1 VDLLRPGDPRQ
12 IGEYLLSGRL
22 GAGGMG
28 EVFFGKSPG
37 GRAVA
42 VKLIS
47 TRYANDVDF
56 RDRFRHEI
64 EACRKVGGFFTAQV
78 LEADPSADRP
88 WMVSAYVAGPS
99 LSKVLD
105 AYGALPLHSLR
116 VLGAGLAEAL
126 KAIHAAGIIH
136 RDLKPS
142 NILLVEDGPRV
153 IDFGIAGAVDASRI
167 TAQHGTPGFMAPEV
181 LERESVTEACDV
193 FALGVV
199 LAFAGGVK
207 PFGEGSTRGIDYRV
221 VHGDP
226 DLQELDPHIRGLVA
240 KCLAR
245 DPGTRPTPAAI
256 LQRLTEHDAAVPWL
270 PEPIYDMIA
279 ACKLPR
285 EPNMVDAP
293 TPDGSRMLAEAEQ
306 IARALPDEYERATA
320 LIHIATVACRVDPP
334 HAARLLDDAWHLARS
349 IPEMRDQSRR
359 PLVEY
364 LIESSPVEVGMAIA
378 HSDLNLRGQML
389 GDIAKYSR
397 LLTLR
402 RMGVEEET
410 ATTIIRIAQAAASAD
425 PVGADQIARLLSDE
439 GLQDEAVARVAMV
452 VAYTDPGL
460 AERMTRAIIT
470 RVEPVTRS
478 IADDAGGD
486 RSSRWRRRRRKQ
498 TRVAR
503 GVSSE
508 GARLGGETARYWAA
522 QALAEVALGAAGAGQ
537 IRLSRSRS
545 DPEQFA
551 RTVTIVG
558 DPSLL
563 APSSV
568 RKGPGIDA
576 ARAKQYITEAE
587 QLALGIAAAGFTA
600 SGIAMADLRAGAVAA
615 VKTAAARV
623 DSSRAD
629 TLLSEAEQAARAI
642 GTKSDRFEALGRV
655 ALTAARIDPARAE
668 QIARSLPSLPHKVG
682 ELALV
687 VALRDAVRAERIA
700 AGIADEW
707 VRALVRAVLMVQA
720 NPGNAGPRLQE
731 AEGAAHGIPARL
743 IEVAL
748 VTARTDPFRAERIV
762 RTIERGAEIVYV
774 QLGDNQYERSAIAG
788 EMRSAEYWRARAL
801 ADLAVVQYERKRM
814 DSRPA

>member
-1 VDLLRPGDPRQ
+1 
-12 IGEYLLSGRL
+12 
-22 GAGGMG
+22 MG
-28 EVFFGKSPG
+28 EVFFGQSPG

-47 TRYANDVDF
+47 TLYANDVDF
-56 RDRFRHEI
+56 RERFRHEI

-78 LEADPSADRP
+78 LEADTSADRP

-153 IDFGIAGAVDASRI
+153 IDFGIAGAVDASRV

-181 LERESVTEACDV
+181 LEREYVTEACDV

-207 PFGEGSTRGIDYRV
+207 PFGEGPTRAIDYRV
-221 VHGDP
+221 VHEDP

-240 KCLAR
+240 ECLAR
-245 DPGTRPTPAAI
+245 DPGTRPTPAEI
-256 LQRLTEHDAAVPWL
+256 LQRLAEHDVAVPWL

-279 ACKLPR
+279 ACKPPR
-285 EPNMVDAP
+285 EPTTVNAP
-293 TPDGSRMLAEAEQ
+293 TPDDSRMLAEAEQ

-334 HAARLLDDAWHLARS
+334 HTARLLDDAC
-349 IPEMRDQSRR
+349 R

-364 LIESSPVEVGMAIA
+364 LIESSPVEVGTAIA

-410 ATTIIRIAQAAASAD
+410 AATIIRIAQAAASAD

-452 VAYTDPGL
+452 VAYTDPDL
-460 AERMTRAIIT
+460 AERTTRTIIT

-478 IADDAGGD
+478 IADDAGGG
-486 RSSRWRRRRRKQ
+486 RSSRWRWWRRKQ
-498 TRVAR
+498 TRGAR
-503 GVSSE
+503 GVSSA
-508 GARLGGETARYWAA
+508 GALLGGETARYWAA
-522 QALAEVALGAAGAGQ
+522 RALAEVALGVAGVEQ
-537 IRLSRSRS
+537 IRFSRSRS

-563 APSSV
+563 APASV
-568 RKGPGIDA
+568 RQPRIDA

-587 QLALGIAAAGFTA
+587 QLALGIAASGFTA

-615 VKTAAARV
+615 IKTAAARV

-642 GTKSDRFEALGRV
+642 GTKSDRFEALGQV
-655 ALTAARIDPARAE
+655 ALAAARIDPARAE

-731 AEGAAHGIPARL
+731 AEGAAHGIPARV

-774 QLGDNQYERSAIAG
+774 QLGDNQYERSATAG

-801 ADLAVVQYERKRM
+801 ADLAVVRYERKRM
-814 DSRPA
+814 DSRQA

>member
-1 VDLLRPGDPRQ
+1 
-12 IGEYLLSGRL
+12 
-22 GAGGMG
+22 MG
-28 EVFFGKSPG
+28 EVFFGRSPG

-47 TRYANDVDF
+47 PLYANDADF
-56 RDRFRHEI
+56 RERFRHEI
-64 EACRKVGGFFTAQV
+64 EACRKVGGFFTAEV

-88 WMVSAYVAGPS
+88 WMVSAYVPGPS

-105 AYGALPLHSLR
+105 AYGALPLHSLQ

-142 NILLVEDGPRV
+142 NILLVDDGPHV

-181 LERESVTEACDV
+181 LKRESVTRACDV

-207 PFGEGSTRGIDYRV
+207 PFGAGPSRAIDYRV
-221 VHGDP
+221 VHEDP
-226 DLQELDPHIRGLVA
+226 DLRELDPHIRDLVA
-240 KCLAR
+240 ECLAR
-245 DPGTRPTPAAI
+245 DPDARPTPATI
-256 LQRLTEHDAAVPWL
+256 LRRLAEHDLAVPWL

-279 ACKLPR
+279 ACKPPR
-285 EPNMVDAP
+285 ELTVVDAP
-293 TPDGSRMLAEAEQ
+293 TLDGSGMLAEAEQ

-320 LIHIATVACRVDPP
+320 LVHIGTVACRVDPP
-334 HAARLLDDAWHLARS
+334 HAPRLLDDAWHLARRA
-349 IPEMRDQSRR
+349 PEMRSQLRR

-364 LIESSPVEVGMAIA
+364 LIESSPVEVGTAIA
-378 HSDLNLRGQML
+378 HSELNLRGQML

-397 LLTLR
+397 LLTHR

-410 ATTIIRIAQAAASAD
+410 ATTIIRIAQAAASTD
-425 PVGADQIARLLSDE
+425 PVCADQIARLLSDE
-439 GLQDEAVARVAMV
+439 GLRDEAVARVAMV
-452 VAYTDPGL
+452 VAYTDPDL
-460 AERMTRAIIT
+460 AERMTRTIIT
-470 RVEPVTRS
+470 RVEHVTRS
-478 IADDAGGD
+478 IADQAAGD
-486 RSSRWRRRRRKQ
+486 RSSRWRWWRRKRA
-498 TRVAR
+498 RVAR
-503 GVSSE
+503 AVSS
-508 GARLGGETARYWAA
+508 ARAPLGGETAMYWAA
-522 QALAEVALGAAGAGQ
+522 QALAEVALGVAGVEP
-537 IRLSRSRS
+537 IRLGRSPS

-551 RTVTIVG
+551 RTVTVVS
-558 DPSLL
+558 DPRLL
-563 APSSV
+563 APISV
-568 RKGPGIDA
+568 RKKAGIDS
-576 ARAKQYITEAE
+576 ARAKHYLAEAE
-587 QLALGIAAAGFTA
+587 QLALDIPASGFTA

-629 TLLSEAEQAARAI
+629 TFLSEAEQAARAI
-642 GTKSDRFEALGRV
+642 GTESDRFEALGQV

-687 VALRDAVRAERIA
+687 VTLRDTVRAERIA
-700 AGIADEW
+700 ASIADEW

-720 NPGNAGPRLQE
+720 NPGSAGPRLEE
-731 AEGAAHGIPARL
+731 AEDAAHEIPARV

-748 VTARTDPFRAERIV
+748 VTARTDPVRAEQIARN
-762 RTIERGAEIVYV
+762 IEGGAEIVYV
-774 QLGDNQYERSAIAG
+774 QPGDNRYERSAIAG

-801 ADLAVVQYERKRM
+801 ADLAVVWYERKRM

>member
-1 VDLLRPGDPRQ
+1 
-12 IGEYLLSGRL
+12 LSGRL

-28 EVFFGKSPG
+28 EVFFGQSPG

-47 TRYANDVDF
+47 QLYANDADF
-56 RDRFRHEI
+56 RERFRHEI

-181 LERESVTEACDV
+181 LKRESVTQACDV

-199 LAFAGGVK
+199 LAFAGGAK
-207 PFGEGSTRGIDYRV
+207 PFGEGPTRAIDYRV
-221 VHGDP
+221 VNEDP

-240 KCLAR
+240 ECLAR

-256 LQRLTEHDAAVPWL
+256 LRRLAEHDVAVPWL

-279 ACKLPR
+279 ACKPPR
-285 EPNMVDAP
+285 ELTVVDAP
-293 TPDGSRMLAEAEQ
+293 PLDGSRMLAEAEQ

-320 LIHIATVACRVDPP
+320 LIHIATVAWRVDPP
-334 HAARLLDDAWHLARS
+334 QAARLLDDAWHLARS
-349 IPEMRDQSRR
+349 APEMRNRLRR

-364 LIESSPVEVGMAIA
+364 LIESSPVEVGTAIA

-452 VAYTDPGL
+452 VAYTDPDL
-460 AERMTRAIIT
+460 AERMTRTIIA
-470 RVEPVTRS
+470 RVEHLTRS
-478 IADDAGGD
+478 TADDAARD
-486 RSSRWRRRRRKQ
+486 RSSRWRWRRRKR
-498 TRVAR
+498 TVVAH
-503 GVSSE
+503 GVSS
-508 GARLGGETARYWAA
+508 AALLGGETARYWAA
-522 QALAEVALGAAGAGQ
+522 QALAEVALGVAGVES
-537 IRLSRSRS
+537 IRLSRLRS

-551 RTVTIVG
+551 RTVTIVSN
-558 DPSLL
+558 PSLL
-563 APSSV
+563 APTSV
-568 RKGPGIDA
+568 RKEPRIDV

-587 QLALGIAAAGFTA
+587 QLASGIATSGFTA
-600 SGIAMADLRAGAVAA
+600 SGSAMADLRAGAVAA

-642 GTKSDRFEALGRV
+642 GTESDRFEALGQV

-700 AGIADEW
+700 AAIADEW

-720 NPGNAGPRLQE
+720 NPGNAGRRLEE
-731 AEGAAHGIPARL
+731 AEDAAHGIPARV

-748 VTARTDPFRAERIV
+748 VTARTDPFRAEHIA

-774 QLGDNQYERSAIAG
+774 QLGDNGYERSAIAG

-801 ADLAVVQYERKRM
+801 ADLAVVWYERKRM